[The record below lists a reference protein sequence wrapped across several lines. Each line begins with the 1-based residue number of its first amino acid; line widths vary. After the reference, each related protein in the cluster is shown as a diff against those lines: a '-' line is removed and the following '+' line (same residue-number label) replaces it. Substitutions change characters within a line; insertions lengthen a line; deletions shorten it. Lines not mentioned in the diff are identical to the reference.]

1 MEGEPHLGKI
11 EECDLISKE
20 YEIEDFIIGQLFD
33 DETYTACW
41 EFYATD
47 DYTDDD
53 IELDAS
59 EYMDTDEIGLYLDM
73 CDENECDINKIY
85 AAANVL
91 NLKERKVK

>member
-11 EECDLISKE
+11 EECELISEK

-33 DETYTACW
+33 DETYPAGW
-41 EFYATD
+41 KFYATD
-47 DYTDDD
+47 DCTDDD

-59 EYMDTDEIGLYLDM
+59 DYMDTDEIGLYLDL

-85 AAANVL
+85 AAANIL
-91 NLKERKVK
+91 SPKERKAK